1 MVKEKKIEVLNSQ
14 LQRWKS
20 HLQFIEDE
28 MTFIEKL
35 LNSYVFEPRTPNL
48 FERLVTYRQEL
59 LKSKKE
65 KERLKKAVLKHINL
79 LGGIIEC
86 TPEIC
91 DKNFFQKH
99 HGLQDKVL
107 QYFDDYLKLKT
118 EVYSYAG
125 SVLKRRKP
133 SC

>member
-1 MVKEKKIEVLNSQ
+1 MVKEKKIEVLHSQ

-59 LKSKKE
+59 LESKKE
-65 KERLKKAVLKHINL
+65 KERLKKAVLRHINH

-86 TPEIC
+86 TPELC
-91 DKNFFQKH
+91 DKSFFHKH
-99 HGLQDKVL
+99 HRLQDRVL
-107 QYFDDYLKLKT
+107 QYFDDYFKLKT
-118 EVYSYAG
+118 EIYNYAG

-133 SC
+133 SD

>member
-48 FERLVTYRQEL
+48 FEKLVTYRQEL
-59 LKSKKE
+59 LKSKKV
-65 KERLKKAVLKHINL
+65 KERLKKAVLRQINQ

-86 TPEIC
+86 TPEMC
-91 DKNFFQKH
+91 DKGFFLKH
-99 HGLQDKVL
+99 HRLQDKIL

-118 EVYSYAG
+118 EVYNYAG

-133 SC
+133 SY

>member
-1 MVKEKKIEVLNSQ
+1 MVEENKIEALHIQ
-14 LQRWKS
+14 LQQWKS

-28 MTFIEKL
+28 MAFIERL

-48 FERLVTYRQEL
+48 FERLEIFKQGFME
-59 LKSKKE
+59 SKKE
-65 KERLKKAVLKHINL
+65 KDRLKRAMVKHEGL
-79 LGGIIEC
+79 LGGIYEC
-86 TPEIC
+86 TSKIC
-91 DKNFFQKH
+91 DEGYYQKH
-99 HGLQDKVL
+99 RKLQDRAL

-133 SC
+133 AR